1 MEYKFLDKSIQTEN
15 IILPNSDKINPFLLR
30 NNYADIIKAV
40 DFIASDEKLLYVH
53 GFMGTGKRQFINYI
67 CDFLDKEVIKL
78 EYYCKE
84 ATVCDDILL
93 TFTESIESLPI
104 SKAVNLNTKITTL
117 NVKLKQQLSSIKKP
131 ILLILHSFDDIL
143 EENLNLVKEFF
154 ADIAKEENIK
164 LIISTRAMLTNVL
177 NDTQTDRKIFLKA
190 LTKDI
195 FKEFL
200 ESNKLTVT
208 ETIINDFYKY
218 TRGYYYYVALSI
230 KIMQAMKID
239 LSEFLHKFNQS
250 EMDFDSYLGITYI
263 NLLPSTIRN
272 FFWFL
277 RTVRHGLTLNALAEL
292 ELYDE
297 FSIDYLKANLMI
309 FEVDDTIYVQD
320 YFLQKIDISIPEKTQ
335 IKLHKYIIGI
345 YESQLKIPIKERAF
359 LISRQA
365 MRAEIEYHNRCIQD
379 IQNNGV
385 EDKPNKEQSTIIQ
398 ETPKEDEKTK
408 QKPSLVE
415 KLDIAKKLMQDK
427 KYTDAIEAFNNI
439 LETENIDLLSVVESR
454 LYLAR
459 LYKLIENN
467 NMASHYYDLV
477 ETYYKQHK
485 ELINLNYLYYET
497 ADLYFKMYKH
507 DRAIETIKKVIYS
520 VDTPQSLMV
529 QACTLLGNI
538 YSEINNYN
546 DAYSYYQKA
555 LESLDEHTEKEV
567 LAELCFKFALAN
579 DDKEDFPKAFEYY
592 NKCIV
597 IEGNHPFKAMSY
609 SNLASCYLESENYSD
624 ALDCFQRAYDIEK
637 TNNNY
642 EGIYYNSSHIAQIL
656 IMQNSKTA
664 LNYLLEAKKS
674 AEFIN
679 EDFYILESTIALGDY
694 YYNIKQNSNEA
705 LIEYFKAR
713 KIAERLSRD
722 VDISKIEQRIQD
734 MKLRMNEQEFISLE
748 NKYAR

>member
-1 MEYKFLDKSIQTEN
+1 MERNGVNIIVKEDDSVDRQLKKTAKMLHKKYTKKRKINEKILRKKSPIEKVFSGIFDTLCIVLIILSVYMCYANISARLQNTNPSIMGYTNMRIASGSMVNSGHEVGDIIMVRAVDTDTLKIGDKIAFYVSAVNTAKFLT
-15 IILPNSDKINPFLLR
+15 
-30 NNYADIIKAV
+30 
-40 DFIASDEKLLYVH
+40 
-53 GFMGTGKRQFINYI
+53 
-67 CDFLDKEVIKL
+67 
-78 EYYCKE
+78 
-84 ATVCDDILL
+84 
-93 TFTESIESLPI
+93 
-104 SKAVNLNTKITTL
+104 
-117 NVKLKQQLSSIKKP
+117 SS
-131 ILLILHSFDDIL
+131 H
-143 EENLNLVKEFF
+143 
-154 ADIAKEENIK
+154 
-164 LIISTRAMLTNVL
+164 T
-177 NDTQTDRKIFLKA
+177 
-190 LTKDI
+190 
-195 FKEFL
+195 
-200 ESNKLTVT
+200 
-208 ETIINDFYKY
+208 
-218 TRGYYYYVALSI
+218 
-230 KIMQAMKID
+230 
-239 LSEFLHKFNQS
+239 
-250 EMDFDSYLGITYI
+250 
-263 NLLPSTIRN
+263 
-272 FFWFL
+272 
-277 RTVRHGLTLNALAEL
+277 
-292 ELYDE
+292 
-297 FSIDYLKANLMI
+297 
-309 FEVDDTIYVQD
+309 EVDDSTIGETVY
-320 YFLQKIDISIPEKTQ
+320 KTDIKTILGIPSEE
-335 IKLHKYIIGI
+335 IKKVSKNSKQVFHHIIGI

-439 LETENIDLLSVVESR
+439 LETENIDLLSVVESP

-555 LESLDEHTEKEV
+555 LESLDEHTENEV

-734 MKLRMNEQEFISLE
+734 MKLRMSEQEFTSLE